1 MECCFYVFW
10 SILGA
15 PSKLFQEDN
24 SHIVRGTP
32 NVQCSFPVCFLLPLW
47 AYRKPSM
54 ENYWKNVFIGWL
66 VPGFSK
72 SFMTLIDASWWDAGT
87 RSCSAQCTHGWWRTT
102 QTFIAVFSPGA
113 CCLMCHVSHLYI
125 VAWYKISDV
134 YHVCF
139 IPCERIQN
147 RENFYPEI
155 WNNLLFVLIN
165 IITIVWIYPTRW

>member
-32 NVQCSFPVCFLLPLW
+32 YMCRFPVCFLLPLC

-54 ENYWKNVFIGWL
+54 GNYWKNVFIGWL
-66 VPGFSK
+66 VPGFSQ
-72 SFMTLIDASWWDAGT
+72 SLMTLINAHRWDAGT

-102 QTFIAVFSPGA
+102 QTIIAVFSPGA
-113 CCLMCHVSHLYI
+113 CCLICHVSHLYI
-125 VAWYKISDV
+125 VPYCKISDV
-134 YHVCF
+134 CHVYCF
-139 IPCERIQN
+139 VPCERTQDQQN
-147 RENFYPEI
+147 FCTEM
-155 WNNLLFVLIN
+155 WNSSLFVLIT
-165 IITIVWIYPTRW
+165 IITIV